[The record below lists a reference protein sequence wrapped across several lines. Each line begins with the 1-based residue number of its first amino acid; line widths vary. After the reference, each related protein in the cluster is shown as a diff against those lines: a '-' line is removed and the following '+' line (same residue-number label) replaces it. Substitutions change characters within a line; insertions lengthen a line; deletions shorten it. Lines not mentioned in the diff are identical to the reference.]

1 MSKVTVSISVNLEEL
16 MMIEKMAAAEGISRS
31 SLARIL
37 LRRGLAATRNSD
49 KGVTENHDA

>member
-49 KGVTENHDA
+49 KGGTEKHDA